1 MALPKKGTRKIT
13 VDGEVYRWLIRKQP
27 TDGQGAFVSQMTFA
41 VEHIRESRRTLVV
54 GTRVPRPDNWLRKP
68 SASVTPAHVAEAIRK
83 ARGSGWEP
91 GLPGSAFMMDF
102 DILGCQQDA
111 PPNRRPA
118 RQRPAR
124 ASRSG
129 GGR

>member
-13 VDGEVYRWLIRKQP
+13 VDGEGYRWMIRKQP
-27 TDGQGAFVSQMTFA
+27 TYGQGAFASQMTFA
-41 VEHIRESRRTLVV
+41 VEKIREPQRTLVV
-54 GTRVPRPDNWLRKP
+54 TTKVPRPDNWLRTP
-68 SASVTPAHVAEAIRK
+68 SASVTPAHVAEAIRE
-83 ARGSGWEP
+83 ARGRGWEP

-102 DILGCQQDA
+102 DILGCQHDA

-118 RQRPAR
+118 
-124 ASRSG
+124 SRGTIRSSPEG